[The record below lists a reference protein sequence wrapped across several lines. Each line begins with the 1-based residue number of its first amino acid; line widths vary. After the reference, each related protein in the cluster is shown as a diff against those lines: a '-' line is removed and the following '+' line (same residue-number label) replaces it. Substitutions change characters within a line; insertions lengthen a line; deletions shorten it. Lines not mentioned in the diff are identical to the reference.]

1 MCVVAKSCLTPG
13 EICWSGLPFPSPTV
27 LIRNHNRRKFTKM
40 LAITVFGGRAYC
52 WFSLWL
58 LFTFLCFQIFH
69 EIYQKLKKKHKL
81 ELITNRIYET
91 PLLMVLRSPRRPR
104 RPGVERPWQEVF
116 IGSEP
121 PAARMRARGEWAQL
135 RPVMDRAQDW
145 HERNLIPA
153 PALATHSRW
162 VLEKACS
169 FSIRRILMP
178 LAASENWQSGRGN
191 VWDTAGGKAIP
202 SAALSSCPPSEFPLP
217 GGGPLCSVYT
227 PGPGAKGGLEG
238 GSQTIC
244 GIIPASRQQAT
255 GKPSKKYQKPSALS
269 VIT

>member
-1 MCVVAKSCLTPG
+1 M
-13 EICWSGLPFPSPTV
+13 
-27 LIRNHNRRKFTKM
+27 
-40 LAITVFGGRAYC
+40 
-52 WFSLWL
+52 
-58 LFTFLCFQIFH
+58 
-69 EIYQKLKKKHKL
+69 

-191 VWDTAGGKAIP
+191 V
-202 SAALSSCPPSEFPLP
+202 
-217 GGGPLCSVYT
+217 
-227 PGPGAKGGLEG
+227 
-238 GSQTIC
+238 
-244 GIIPASRQQAT
+244 
-255 GKPSKKYQKPSALS
+255 
-269 VIT
+269 